1 MGDYFPLLAGA
12 ERFER
17 PNVGIKTQCLYLLAM
32 PLCILATTRF
42 VSLLHYSFCVMS
54 SISPRFV
61 S

>member
-32 PLCILATTRF
+32 PLCIFVLTRI
-42 VSLLHYSFCVMS
+42 V
-54 SISPRFV
+54 
-61 S
+61 